1 MIVVVHHLF
10 SLNVD
15 QLKAVISPFL
25 FSSLA
30 WLSEKNVAAV
40 LFFFVVSGFSI
51 GLSLHNKSLIDKT
64 SVNEYLY
71 RRAKRILPIYWLALA
86 LSLLISIL
94 VPTIRNPSFSSYN
107 LIGNLLFLQTPEV
120 VKAWFVPYGNNGPLW
135 SLSYEFFFY
144 LLAIPTIIISVKR
157 KLSPAVLIISF
168 VLISILMIGFNHV
181 FANPLSAFLI
191 LYPIWLTGYILSQ
204 LYLKKSFNKAYF
216 MIVMII
222 FLFLEILNSHYI
234 KSSSINVLIL
244 GIAIS
249 LLCSAIYMLYQL
261 KPFKKLFN
269 PLVYMI
275 NQIFYKVGL
284 ASFSI
289 YIFHYA
295 ILSLEKH
302 FDLPIYI
309 QIITISILVPLC
321 YYFETWIIK
330 KPFIFLKKQYV

>member
-120 VKAWFVPYGNNGPLW
+120 VKAWFIPYGNNGPLW

-234 KSSSINVLIL
+234 KSSSI
-244 GIAIS
+244 
-249 LLCSAIYMLYQL
+249 
-261 KPFKKLFN
+261 K
-269 PLVYMI
+269 
-275 NQIFYKVGL
+275 
-284 ASFSI
+284 
-289 YIFHYA
+289 
-295 ILSLEKH
+295 
-302 FDLPIYI
+302 
-309 QIITISILVPLC
+309 
-321 YYFETWIIK
+321 
-330 KPFIFLKKQYV
+330 